1 MEQKKERR
9 KLGLAILISLFL
21 HLVVGYS
28 LAAFGSAF
36 TPALPIEDKPV
47 ELTIVDLSATPP
59 PLVPKD
65 PPFLETEQSKE
76 SAEKPKEQTFESN
89 ANSIAASNLPATGD
103 APLPSQDG
111 KERPVVNLET
121 HDYSLPT
128 DGSKPQPKPR
138 STVAPKSKPLPA
150 ATTPP
155 KPKASE
161 APIVNPTAAPAP
173 TPEPEQFAMLK
184 TTPPPPIKAP
194 DETEPSPPPLVA
206 ASAAPAA
213 PRPKPELAASSY
225 QAQREQTRITGR
237 LTNRGPSSV
246 NAVGTPLGRY
256 QKAVSDAIGSRWYY
270 YMNSKMDLVSI
281 GTAHIEA
288 EVDAQGHVQK
298 LRVVSNNANE
308 AFANICLQSFQ
319 EAHIPPIPPDL
330 IASLPEGR
338 MPVDFSFTAY
348 ANQ

>member
-1 MEQKKERR
+1 MMEQTKEHR

-36 TPALPIEDKPV
+36 TPARPLEDKPV
-47 ELTIVDLSATPP
+47 ELTMVDLSATPP

-65 PPFLETEQSKE
+65 PPFMETAPSKE

-89 ANSIAASNLPATGD
+89 ANSIAASELPATGD
-103 APLPSQDG
+103 APLPTQDG
-111 KERPVVNLET
+111 KERPDVNLET
-121 HDYSLPT
+121 HQFSLPT
-128 DGSKPQPKPR
+128 DGSKPQPEPQ
-138 STVAPKSKPLPA
+138 STVAAESKPVP
-150 ATTPP
+150 PP
-155 KPKASE
+155 KAKASA
-161 APIVNPTAAPAP
+161 APISTPTAAPVT
-173 TPEPEQFAMLK
+173 TPAPEQFAML
-184 TTPPPPIKAP
+184 TSTPPPPIKAP
-194 DETEPSPPPLVA
+194 DETEPSPPPVVA
-206 ASAAPAA
+206 ESALPVA

-225 QAQREQTRITGR
+225 QAQKEETRITGR

-270 YMNSKMDLVSI
+270 YMKSKMDLASI
-281 GTAHIEA
+281 GTANLQA
-288 EVDAQGHVQK
+288 EVDAEGHVQN

-319 EAHIPPIPPDL
+319 EARIPPIPPDL
-330 IASLPEGR
+330 IATLPEGR
-338 MPVDFSFTAY
+338 MPVDFFFTSY
-348 ANQ
+348 AN